1 MRISDQLWF
10 SRAAAIFICFCLA
23 HGFALGQST
32 PYVVANNDALFS
44 NGVSFYTIGAT
55 GLLSL
60 KQQVL
65 TEGAGIGGGYFA
77 TNRLSM
83 VNSGASKCIFASNA
97 ASGDISGINVTT
109 MEFTSSASGSSTDG
123 GTSNGIGLVMNSQYL
138 YASFTDSNTI
148 GTFQVESGC
157 SLMFVNDVSV
167 AGLQGGIVDGM
178 AISGNIL
185 VVTYGDGSIESF
197 NISSGPPV
205 PNGDE
210 QNSTAYL
217 TSTGATYP
225 SAVELTQDGH
235 YALFGDTSTS
245 AVVEVSDISSGQL
258 SKTVAYTLGS
268 SIGSSNIMLSPDE
281 TLLYISNN
289 QGDQITAAWFNA
301 STGKLTA
308 GCTSGKLRDYGA
320 EWSYLAG
327 LALETTTATGGMV
340 YVAEFGNPD
349 STSHIGM
356 VQVSSVGGKCTLQ
369 EVSASPALEFS
380 LGGLLS
386 IGTFPPR
393 SF

>member
-1 MRISDQLWF
+1 LRISDQVCL
-10 SRAAAIFICFCLA
+10 SRALAIFICLCVA
-23 HGFALGQST
+23 HGFALGQSQ
-32 PYVVANNDALFS
+32 PYLVANNDSPFS
-44 NGVSFYTIGAT
+44 NGLSFYTIGAT

-60 KQQVL
+60 KRQVL

-77 TNRLSM
+77 TNRVSM
-83 VNSGASKCIFASNA
+83 VNSGSNQCVYASNA
-97 ASGDISGINVTT
+97 ASGDISGININT

-123 GTSNGIGLVMNSQYL
+123 GTSNGIGLAMNSQYL
-138 YASFTDSNTI
+138 YASFSDSNTI

-157 SLMFVNDVSV
+157 GLMFVNDVSV
-167 AGLQGGIVDGM
+167 AGLQGGIIDGM

-197 NISSGPPV
+197 NISSGMPV

-210 QNSTAYL
+210 QNSTAYG
-217 TSTGATYP
+217 TSTGASYP
-225 SAVELTQDGH
+225 SAVEITQDGH

-245 AVVEVSDISSGQL
+245 ALVEVSDISSGRL
-258 SKTVAYTLGS
+258 TKTIAYTLGS
-268 SIGSSNIMLSPDE
+268 SIGSSNIILSPDE
-281 TLLYISNN
+281 TLLYIGNN

-301 STGKLTA
+301 STGNLTA

-327 LALETTTATGGMV
+327 LALETNTATGGMV
-340 YVAEFGNPD
+340 YVTEFGNPD
-349 STSHIGM
+349 SSSHIGM

-369 EVSASPALEFS
+369 EVSSSPALEFS

>member
-1 MRISDQLWF
+1 M
-10 SRAAAIFICFCLA
+10 SRAVAFFICLYVA
-23 HGFALGQST
+23 HGFAVGQSQT
-32 PYVVANNDALFS
+32 YLVANDDAPFS
-44 NGVSFYTIGAT
+44 NGLSFYTIGAT
-55 GLLSL
+55 GLLTL

-77 TNRLSM
+77 TNRVSM
-83 VNSGASKCIFASNA
+83 VNGGSKQCVYGSNA
-97 ASGDISGINVTT
+97 ASGEISGINVNT
-109 MEFTSSASGSSTDG
+109 MEFDSSASGSSTDG
-123 GTSNGIGLVMNSQYL
+123 GTSNGIGLAMNAQYL
-138 YASFTDSNTI
+138 YVSFTDSNTI
-148 GTFQVESGC
+148 GTFHVETGC
-157 SLMFVNDVSV
+157 GLMFVNDVSV
-167 AGLQGGIVDGM
+167 AGLQGGIIDGM
-178 AISGNIL
+178 AISGNVL

-210 QNSTAYL
+210 QNSTAYVG
-217 TSTGATYP
+217 STGATYP
-225 SAVELTQDGH
+225 SAVEITKDGH

-258 SKTVAYTLGS
+258 AKTVAYTLGS
-268 SIGSSNIMLSPDE
+268 SIGSSNILLSPDE

-301 STGKLTA
+301 STGALTA
-308 GCTSGKLRDYGA
+308 GCTSGKLRDYGP

-327 LALETTTATGGMV
+327 LALETSTATGGVV

-349 STSHIGM
+349 SASHIGM

-369 EVSASPALEFS
+369 ELSVSPALEFS

>member
-1 MRISDQLWF
+1 M
-10 SRAAAIFICFCLA
+10 SRAVAFFICLYVA
-23 HGFALGQST
+23 HGFAVGQSQ
-32 PYVVANNDALFS
+32 PYLVANEDAPFS
-44 NGVSFYTIGAT
+44 NGLSFYTIGAT
-55 GLLSL
+55 GLLTL

-77 TNRLSM
+77 TNRVSM
-83 VNSGASKCIFASNA
+83 VNGGSNQCVYGSNA
-97 ASGDISGINVTT
+97 ASGEISGINVNT
-109 MEFTSSASGSSTDG
+109 MEFDSSASGSSTDG
-123 GTSNGIGLVMNSQYL
+123 GTSNGIGLAMNAQYL
-138 YASFTDSNTI
+138 YVSFTDSNTI
-148 GTFQVESGC
+148 GTFHVETGC
-157 SLMFVNDVSV
+157 GLMFVNDVSV
-167 AGLQGGIVDGM
+167 AGLQGGIIDGM

-210 QNSTAYL
+210 QNSTAYVG
-217 TSTGATYP
+217 STGATYP
-225 SAVELTQDGH
+225 SAVEITKDGH

-258 SKTVAYTLGS
+258 AKTVAYTLGS
-268 SIGSSNIMLSPDE
+268 SIGSSNILLSPDE

-301 STGKLTA
+301 STGALTA

-327 LALETTTATGGMV
+327 LALETSTATGGVV

-349 STSHIGM
+349 SASHIGM

-369 EVSASPALEFS
+369 ELSVSPALEFS